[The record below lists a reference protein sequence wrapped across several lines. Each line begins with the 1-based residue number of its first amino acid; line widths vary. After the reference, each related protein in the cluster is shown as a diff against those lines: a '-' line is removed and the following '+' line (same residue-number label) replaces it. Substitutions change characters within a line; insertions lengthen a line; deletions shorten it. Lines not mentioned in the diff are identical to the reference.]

1 MHNRYKK
8 KLGETAMAKSTSK
21 KGKSAAKSKSTKV
34 SKSKS
39 PSKKE
44 KVEKKSK
51 AASTKS
57 VENKSVKKITSKK
70 PKQTTEEKQ
79 NIEVKTVTMQ
89 RKPAY
94 SKKELEYFKQLI
106 LEKRKEIIEQLESLR
121 ERMLDENGG
130 GFVNENSPYS
140 LHMAEQGTDAFEK
153 EKNYLW
159 AQRETKFLGYL
170 DAALKRIEDG
180 TYGYC
185 IDCGKVIE
193 KGRLEAVPHTQHC
206 VNCKVKFGK

>member
-1 MHNRYKK
+1 
-8 KLGETAMAKSTSK
+8 MAKSTKAK
-21 KGKSAAKSKSTKV
+21 KTKSSSAKTSSAKKTTAKKAAKKTTTVLAKTKSPKKVSAKKAEVKVKSTR
-34 SKSKS
+34 
-39 PSKKE
+39 
-44 KVEKKSK
+44 SK
-51 AASTKS
+51 A
-57 VENKSVKKITSKK
+57 KKAQKTNV
-70 PKQTTEEKQ
+70 T
-79 NIEVKTVTMQ
+79 EVKTTVMT

-94 SKKELEYFKQLI
+94 SKKELEYFKQII
-106 LEKRKEIIEQLESLR
+106 LEKRKEILEQLESLR
-121 ERMLDENGG
+121 ERMLDESGE

-159 AQRETKFLGYL
+159 AQRETKFLSYL

-206 VNCKVKFGK
+206 VNCKVKFSK

>member
-1 MHNRYKK
+1 
-8 KLGETAMAKSTSK
+8 MAKSTNK
-21 KGKSAAKSKSTKV
+21 KTKSSSARTTKAKKITAKKSVKAAKVKVSTKAKVETKV
-34 SKSKS
+34 SA
-39 PSKKE
+39 KKAE
-44 KVEKKSK
+44 AKPKT
-51 AASTKS
+51 TKS
-57 VENKSVKKITSKK
+57 RK
-70 PKQTTEEKQ
+70 KQTQTTTVT
-79 NIEVKTVTMQ
+79 EVKTTVIP

-94 SKKELEYFKQLI
+94 SKKELEHFKKII
-106 LEKRKEIIEQLESLR
+106 LEKRQEIIEQLESLR
-121 ERMLDENGG
+121 ERMLDESGE

-159 AQRETKFLGYL
+159 AQRETKFLSYL

-206 VNCKVKFGK
+206 VSCKVKFSK

>member
-1 MHNRYKK
+1 
-8 KLGETAMAKSTSK
+8 MAKSTKAKKTKSSSAKTSK
-21 KGKSAAKSKSTKV
+21 AKKTTTKKVAKKATAKSVAK
-34 SKSKS
+34 
-39 PSKKE
+39 P
-44 KVEKKSK
+44 KVEKRV
-51 AASTKS
+51 T
-57 VENKSVKKITSKK
+57 VKKAETKPKATRSKK
-70 PKQTTEEKQ
+70 QETQTTITTE
-79 NIEVKTVTMQ
+79 IKTSMIP

-94 SKKELEYFKQLI
+94 SQKELQYFKQII

-121 ERMLDENGG
+121 ERMMDSSGD

-170 DAALKRIEDG
+170 EAALKRIEDG

-206 VNCKVKFGK
+206 VNCKVKFSKK

>member
-1 MHNRYKK
+1 
-8 KLGETAMAKSTSK
+8 MAKSTK
-21 KGKSAAKSKSTKV
+21 KKSSAAGKTTKAKKSAAK
-34 SKSKS
+34 
-39 PSKKE
+39 
-44 KVEKKSK
+44 KVEKTSK
-51 AASTKS
+51 AQVKAKTKTTKEVTSASKTKQS
-57 VENKSVKKITSKK
+57 KTKKSETTKNKVR
-70 PKQTTEEKQ
+70 
-79 NIEVKTVTMQ
+79 EVKTDMVN

-94 SKKELEYFKQLI
+94 SPKELEYFKQLI

-121 ERMLDENGG
+121 ERMLDESGS

-159 AQRETKFLGYL
+159 AQRSTKFLSYL
-170 DAALKRIEDG
+170 DAALKRIEEG

-206 VNCKVKFGK
+206 VNCKVKLSK

>member
-1 MHNRYKK
+1 
-8 KLGETAMAKSTSK
+8 MAKSTKQK
-21 KGKSAAKSKSTKV
+21 KSS
-34 SKSKS
+34 SKSKTTKKAVATKVAKKVVKTS
-39 PSKKE
+39 AKAKPVKKVTSKT

-51 AASTKS
+51 KKTSSTKS
-57 VENKSVKKITSKK
+57 AST
-70 PKQTTEEKQ
+70 
-79 NIEVKTVTMQ
+79 EVKTAVIS

-94 SKKELEYFKQLI
+94 SPKELEYFKQII
-106 LEKRKEIIEQLESLR
+106 LEKKKEILEQLESLR

-159 AQRETKFLGYL
+159 AQRETKFLSYL

-206 VNCKVKFGK
+206 VNCKVKFSK

>member
-1 MHNRYKK
+1 M
-8 KLGETAMAKSTSK
+8 TMAKSTKAK
-21 KGKSAAKSKSTKV
+21 KTKSSSAKTSSAKKTAAKKAAKKTTTVLAKTKSPKKVSAKKAEVKVKSTR
-34 SKSKS
+34 
-39 PSKKE
+39 
-44 KVEKKSK
+44 SK
-51 AASTKS
+51 A
-57 VENKSVKKITSKK
+57 KKAQKTNV
-70 PKQTTEEKQ
+70 T
-79 NIEVKTVTMQ
+79 EVKTTVMT

-94 SKKELEYFKQLI
+94 SKKELEYFKQII
-106 LEKRKEIIEQLESLR
+106 LEKRKEILEQLESLR
-121 ERMLDENGG
+121 ERMLDESGE

-159 AQRETKFLGYL
+159 AQRETKFLFYL

-206 VNCKVKFGK
+206 VNCKVKFSK

>member
-1 MHNRYKK
+1 
-8 KLGETAMAKSTSK
+8 MAKSTK
-21 KGKSAAKSKSTKV
+21 TNKSKT
-34 SKSKS
+34 
-39 PSKKE
+39 
-44 KVEKKSK
+44 KSK
-51 AASTKS
+51 ARA
-57 VENKSVKKITSKK
+57 VKKSSPPKTAKKTKTGGTTKAKVTKKSTTKPVAVKKTKKSTTIKTTS
-70 PKQTTEEKQ
+70 T
-79 NIEVKTVTMQ
+79 EVKTSVIP

-94 SKKELEYFKQLI
+94 SPKELEYFKQII
-106 LEKRKEIIEQLESLR
+106 LEKKREILEQLESLR

-130 GFVNENSPYS
+130 SFVNENSPYS

-159 AQRETKFLGYL
+159 AQRETKFLSYL

-206 VNCKVKFGK
+206 VNCKVKFSK

>member
-1 MHNRYKK
+1 
-8 KLGETAMAKSTSK
+8 MAKSTKAKKTKSSSAKTSK
-21 KGKSAAKSKSTKV
+21 AKKTTTKKAVKKTAAKTVAK
-34 SKSKS
+34 
-39 PSKKE
+39 P
-44 KVEKKSK
+44 KVEKKVT
-51 AASTKS
+51 A
-57 VENKSVKKITSKK
+57 KKTETK
-70 PKQTTEEKQ
+70 PKATRSKTKKEQVTTVT
-79 NIEVKTVTMQ
+79 EVKTTVIP

-94 SKKELEYFKQLI
+94 SQKELEYFKQII
-106 LEKRKEIIEQLESLR
+106 LEKRKEILEQLESLR
-121 ERMLDENGG
+121 ERMLDESGE

-159 AQRETKFLGYL
+159 AQRETKFLSYL

-206 VNCKVKFGK
+206 VSCKVKFSK

>member
-1 MHNRYKK
+1 
-8 KLGETAMAKSTSK
+8 MAKSTKAKKTKSSSAKTSK
-21 KGKSAAKSKSTKV
+21 AKKTTTKKVAKKATAKSVAK
-34 SKSKS
+34 
-39 PSKKE
+39 P
-44 KVEKKSK
+44 KVEKRV
-51 AASTKS
+51 T
-57 VENKSVKKITSKK
+57 VKKAETKPKATRSKK
-70 PKQTTEEKQ
+70 QETQTTITTE
-79 NIEVKTVTMQ
+79 IKTSMIP

-94 SKKELEYFKQLI
+94 SQKELQYFKQII

-121 ERMLDENGG
+121 ERMMDSSGD

-159 AQRETKFLGYL
+159 AQRETKFLSYL
-170 DAALKRIEDG
+170 EAALKRIEDG

-206 VNCKVKFGK
+206 VNCKVKFSKK

>member
-1 MHNRYKK
+1 
-8 KLGETAMAKSTSK
+8 MAKSTSK
-21 KGKSAAKSKSTKV
+21 KGKRAAKAKSTKV
-34 SKSKS
+34 TKSNS

-44 KVEKKSK
+44 KVEKKIKVS
-51 AASTKS
+51 SFKS
-57 VENKSVKKITSKK
+57 VEKKSTRKTSTKK

-94 SKKELEYFKQLI
+94 SKKELEYFKQII

>member
-1 MHNRYKK
+1 
-8 KLGETAMAKSTSK
+8 MAKSNKTKRTKSSTKTSK
-21 KGKSAAKSKSTKV
+21 AKKKIASKKVVKKMTAKTSTKVKAIKRVSAKTAEAKTKSTK
-34 SKSKS
+34 SRK
-39 PSKKE
+39 
-44 KVEKKSK
+44 
-51 AASTKS
+51 
-57 VENKSVKKITSKK
+57 KKI
-70 PKQTTEEKQ
+70 QTPPVTE
-79 NIEVKTVTMQ
+79 IKTIVIP

-94 SKKELEYFKQLI
+94 SAKELQYFKQII

-121 ERMLDENGG
+121 ERMLDESGE

-159 AQRETKFLGYL
+159 AQRETKFLSYL
-170 DAALKRIEDG
+170 EAALKRIDDG

-206 VNCKVKFGK
+206 VSCKVKFSK

>member
-1 MHNRYKK
+1 M
-8 KLGETAMAKSTSK
+8 TMAKSTKAK
-21 KGKSAAKSKSTKV
+21 KTKSSSAKTSSAKKTTAKKAAKKTTTVLAKTKSPKKVSAKKAEVKVKSTR
-34 SKSKS
+34 
-39 PSKKE
+39 
-44 KVEKKSK
+44 SK
-51 AASTKS
+51 A
-57 VENKSVKKITSKK
+57 KKAQKTNV
-70 PKQTTEEKQ
+70 T
-79 NIEVKTVTMQ
+79 EVKTTVMT

-94 SKKELEYFKQLI
+94 SKKELEYFKQII
-106 LEKRKEIIEQLESLR
+106 LEKRKEILEQLESLR
-121 ERMLDENGG
+121 ERMLDESGE

-159 AQRETKFLGYL
+159 AQRETKFLSYL

-206 VNCKVKFGK
+206 VNCKVKFSK

>member
-1 MHNRYKK
+1 
-8 KLGETAMAKSTSK
+8 MAKSTNKKTKSSSSK
-21 KGKSAAKSKSTKV
+21 TKKVKKSAAKKTMKAAKTETKV
-34 SKSKS
+34 TA
-39 PSKKE
+39 KKTE
-44 KVEKKSK
+44 VKPK
-51 AASTKS
+51 ATKS
-57 VENKSVKKITSKK
+57 SKNRT
-70 PKQTTEEKQ
+70 QTTTVS
-79 NIEVKTVTMQ
+79 EVKTAVIP

-94 SKKELEYFKQLI
+94 SRKELEYFKKII
-106 LEKRKEIIEQLESLR
+106 LEKKQEIIQQLEILR
-121 ERMLDENGG
+121 ERMLDESGE

-159 AQRETKFLGYL
+159 AQRETKFLSYL

-206 VNCKVKFGK
+206 VNCKVKFSK

>member
-1 MHNRYKK
+1 
-8 KLGETAMAKSTSK
+8 MAKSTK
-21 KGKSAAKSKSTKV
+21 KKSSAAGKTTKAKKSAAK
-34 SKSKS
+34 
-39 PSKKE
+39 
-44 KVEKKSK
+44 KVEKTSK
-51 AASTKS
+51 AQVKAKTKTTKEVTSASKTKQPKTKKS
-57 VENKSVKKITSKK
+57 ETTKNKVR
-70 PKQTTEEKQ
+70 
-79 NIEVKTVTMQ
+79 EVKTDMVN

-94 SKKELEYFKQLI
+94 SPKVLEYFKQLI

-121 ERMLDENGG
+121 ERMLDESGS

-159 AQRETKFLGYL
+159 AQRETKFLSYL

-206 VNCKVKFGK
+206 VNCKVKLSK

>member
-1 MHNRYKK
+1 M
-8 KLGETAMAKSTSK
+8 TMAKSTKAK
-21 KGKSAAKSKSTKV
+21 KTKSSSAKTSSAKKTAAKKAAKKTTTVLAKTKSPKKVSAKKAEVKVKSTR
-34 SKSKS
+34 
-39 PSKKE
+39 
-44 KVEKKSK
+44 SK
-51 AASTKS
+51 A
-57 VENKSVKKITSKK
+57 KKAQKTNV
-70 PKQTTEEKQ
+70 T
-79 NIEVKTVTMQ
+79 EVKTTVMT

-94 SKKELEYFKQLI
+94 SKKELEYFKQII
-106 LEKRKEIIEQLESLR
+106 LEKRKEILEQLESLR
-121 ERMLDENGG
+121 ERMLDESGE

-159 AQRETKFLGYL
+159 AQRETKFLSYL

-206 VNCKVKFGK
+206 VNCKVKFSK

>member
-1 MHNRYKK
+1 
-8 KLGETAMAKSTSK
+8 MAKTTK
-21 KGKSAAKSKSTKV
+21 NRTTKATGKVKAAKKSTASKV
-34 SKSKS
+34 V
-39 PSKKE
+39 KKTKEE
-44 KVEKKSK
+44 KVTPK
-51 AASTKS
+51 
-57 VENKSVKKITSKK
+57 VKKIKKDKTNSVAEKKTRKKSIPAKTTS
-70 PKQTTEEKQ
+70 T
-79 NIEVKTVTMQ
+79 EVKTSVIPK
-89 RKPAY
+89 KPAY
-94 SKKELEYFKQLI
+94 SPKELEHFKKII
-106 LEKRKEIIEQLESLR
+106 LEKKKEILEQLESLR
-121 ERMLDENGG
+121 ERMLDESGD

-159 AQRETKFLGYL
+159 AQRETKFLSYL

-206 VNCKVKFGK
+206 VTCKVKFSK

>member
-1 MHNRYKK
+1 
-8 KLGETAMAKSTSK
+8 MAKSTKAK
-21 KGKSAAKSKSTKV
+21 KTKSSSAKTSSAKKTAAKKAAKKTTTVLAKTKSPKKVSAKKAEVKVKSTR
-34 SKSKS
+34 
-39 PSKKE
+39 
-44 KVEKKSK
+44 SK
-51 AASTKS
+51 A
-57 VENKSVKKITSKK
+57 KKAQKTNV
-70 PKQTTEEKQ
+70 T
-79 NIEVKTVTMQ
+79 EVKTTVMT

-94 SKKELEYFKQLI
+94 SKKELEYFKQII
-106 LEKRKEIIEQLESLR
+106 LEKRKEILEQLESLR
-121 ERMLDENGG
+121 ERMLDESGE

-159 AQRETKFLGYL
+159 AQRETKFLSYL

-206 VNCKVKFGK
+206 VNCKVKFSK

>member
-1 MHNRYKK
+1 
-8 KLGETAMAKSTSK
+8 MAKSTKQK
-21 KGKSAAKSKSTKV
+21 KSS
-34 SKSKS
+34 SKSKTTKKAVATKVAKKVVKTS
-39 PSKKE
+39 AKAKPVKKVTSKT

-51 AASTKS
+51 KKTSSTKS
-57 VENKSVKKITSKK
+57 AST
-70 PKQTTEEKQ
+70 
-79 NIEVKTVTMQ
+79 EVKTAVIP

-94 SKKELEYFKQLI
+94 SPKELEYFKQII
-106 LEKRKEIIEQLESLR
+106 LEKKKEILEQLESLR

-159 AQRETKFLGYL
+159 AQRETKFLSYL

-206 VNCKVKFGK
+206 VNCKVKFSK

>member
-1 MHNRYKK
+1 
-8 KLGETAMAKSTSK
+8 MAKSTKPKKTAKTSKAKTTKKVTSK
-21 KGKSAAKSKSTKV
+21 KAS
-34 SKSKS
+34 SKSKTVKAQ
-39 PSKKE
+39 SKTKAVK
-44 KVEKKSK
+44 KVVERPATAKKKKSAK
-51 AASTKS
+51 TKT
-57 VENKSVKKITSKK
+57 VV
-70 PKQTTEEKQ
+70 TT
-79 NIEVKTVTMQ
+79 EVKTSVIQ

-94 SKKELEYFKQLI
+94 SRKDLEFFKQII
-106 LEKRKEIIEQLESLR
+106 LEKKKEIIEQLESLR
-121 ERMLDENGG
+121 ERMLDESSG

-180 TYGYC
+180 SYGYC
-185 IDCGKVIE
+185 IDCGNVIE

-206 VNCKVKFGK
+206 VNCKVKFSKK

>member
-1 MHNRYKK
+1 
-8 KLGETAMAKSTSK
+8 MAKSTKTKKNKSSSK
-21 KGKSAAKSKSTKV
+21 AKTTKKATAKKVEKKTLKTSTKEKAVQKV
-34 SKSKS
+34 SSK
-39 PSKKE
+39 P

-51 AASTKS
+51 KKASTKTSS
-57 VENKSVKKITSKK
+57 V
-70 PKQTTEEKQ
+70 
-79 NIEVKTVTMQ
+79 EVKTSVIP

-94 SKKELEYFKQLI
+94 SPKELEYFKQII
-106 LEKRKEIIEQLESLR
+106 LEKKKEILEQLESLR
-121 ERMLDENGG
+121 ERMLDESGG

-159 AQRETKFLGYL
+159 AQRETKFLSYL

-206 VNCKVKFGK
+206 VSCKLKFSK

>member
-1 MHNRYKK
+1 MI
-8 KLGETAMAKSTSK
+8 
-21 KGKSAAKSKSTKV
+21 
-34 SKSKS
+34 
-39 PSKKE
+39 P
-44 KVEKKSK
+44 
-51 AASTKS
+51 
-57 VENKSVKKITSKK
+57 
-70 PKQTTEEKQ
+70 
-79 NIEVKTVTMQ
+79 

-94 SKKELEYFKQLI
+94 SPKELEYFKQII
-106 LEKRKEIIEQLESLR
+106 LEKKREILEQLESLR

-130 GFVNENSPYS
+130 SFVNENSPYS

-159 AQRETKFLGYL
+159 AQRETKFLSYL

-206 VNCKVKFGK
+206 VNCKVKFSK

>member
-1 MHNRYKK
+1 
-8 KLGETAMAKSTSK
+8 MAKSK
-21 KGKSAAKSKSTKV
+21 KSPKTKTGGNVKATKKSAASKVVKKT
-34 SKSKS
+34 
-39 PSKKE
+39 KKE
-44 KVEKKSK
+44 KTTPKAKEIKKNTTKVAAEKKTRKKSNQAKTTSTEIK
-51 AASTKS
+51 AS
-57 VENKSVKKITSKK
+57 VI
-70 PKQTTEEKQ
+70 P
-79 NIEVKTVTMQ
+79 

-94 SKKELEYFKQLI
+94 SPKELEYFKQII
-106 LEKRKEIIEQLESLR
+106 LEKKREILEQLESLR

-130 GFVNENSPYS
+130 SFVNENSPYS

-159 AQRETKFLGYL
+159 AQRETKFLSYL